1 MCSVIIV
8 EDDPMITE
16 LNRRYVERDGRFAVT
31 ETFSQPRR
39 ALEWLQHNC
48 ADLIIL
54 DFYMPQMNG
63 LELLRATQGAGIKA
77 DVIMITA
84 ANDAATVDALT
95 RLGVVDYLVKPFA
108 YDRFC
113 RALDAYCRRSTI
125 CGSLDQSALALLMH
139 TSPSERTPL
148 PKGMQPQTQERLLVC
163 MQPGRSYTCEEI
175 SAASGLSAVTVR
187 RYMGYLAQQGRV
199 SGDMNYDTG
208 GRPCRYIG
216 LLTEHSPRC
225 IWRRGLCFG

>member
-1 MCSVIIV
+1 MYSVIIV

-16 LNRRYVERDGRFAVT
+16 LNRLYIERDGRFAVT

-39 ALEWLQHNC
+39 ALDWLQHNG

-63 LELLRATQGAGIKA
+63 LELLRAIRGAGIKA

-113 RALDAYCRRSTI
+113 RALDAYCRRRSTI
-125 CGSLDQSALALLMH
+125 CGSLDQNALDLLMH
-139 TSPSERTPL
+139 TAPLDRTPL
-148 PKGMQPQTQERLLVC
+148 PKGMQLQTQERLLAC
-163 MQPGRSYTCEEI
+163 MQPDRSYTCEELA
-175 SAASGLSAVTVR
+175 AASGFSVVTVR
-187 RYMGYLAQQGRV
+187 RYMGYLAQRGRV
-199 SGDMNYDTG
+199 SCDMNYDTG
-208 GRPCRYIG
+208 GRPCLVYRLAG
-216 LLTEHSPRC
+216 
-225 IWRRGLCFG
+225 